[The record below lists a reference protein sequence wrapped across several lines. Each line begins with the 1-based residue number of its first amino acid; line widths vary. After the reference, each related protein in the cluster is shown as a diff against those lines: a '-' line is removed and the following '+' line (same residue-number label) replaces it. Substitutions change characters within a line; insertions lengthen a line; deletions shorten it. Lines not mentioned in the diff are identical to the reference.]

1 MIDMLRTLLLT
12 AVLLT
17 GGAESAFADTY
28 EVASYYELRYYC
40 EGVSHNPVNNTITLG
55 ADIIATDG
63 ITIPEDITIDLN
75 GYNITGNNGN
85 VITIDE
91 GITLTIVD
99 NSDGTVKGSI
109 IQTNEDY
116 GFAITGNNGSTLVAN
131 GVTFTCAKDR
141 VINFDGS
148 TLTLTGCTITGLNG
162 ITSYGET
169 IITGCT
175 FNCSGTAIDIPGGNL
190 ALNTVPESPACTIN
204 GGKVGLG
211 IGTDE
216 TVTVTIGS
224 NVIFNQCTESAIN
237 YFGGTFILEAW
248 PIFGTG
254 ENKNASDI
262 KIFQGRVI
270 TFGDGITGAPDR
282 PIAMMLV
289 DGLANPVSS
298 NDLPIGFT
306 SNYSEKVKENDNV
319 IDPNRVFVYYDDT
332 KGFSFGIDASGDVN
346 VGKYAA
352 SFTAYYEGN
361 ILETMTFETFDEAF
375 SSMLEYLENYSGE
388 TSDLVLKLKL
398 LSDVDLGD
406 MPIDIACGKK
416 IFNMVLDLNGHTLSS
431 TDENFIIIHVGNSL
445 TIEDSGNGG
454 RLVYTALFGINCEGT
469 LTLKTLPN
477 FEYGGNSEHADIMLQ
492 SEPIIHFGEGN
503 FVEPSNPIIVGGI
516 PERVVFTDGYSDN
529 VKSGDDII
537 DPAFVFRLQMLG
549 LNFVCMMDGESGEV
563 VFMPAPPD
571 DVFLFDA
578 DDNNGKIWEGRYCN
592 VILGGRIMT
601 KDGTWNTLCL
611 PFDVEIA
618 SSPLAGAEVKTL
630 DPNNSNLDSNGDLN
644 LTFVDAGATIEAG
657 LPYIIKWTKPDN
669 YVPYDPDLNNFD
681 ECDDLTDADLV
692 FYGVTIKSPEPIPVI
707 FNNELGDDCQFVG
720 QYSPFL
726 ISDDDAALGFYT
738 DHGHIDE
745 ILFFA
750 KGDATSSTVLG
761 YSASER
767 TLRACRTHFWAP
779 VLQTAGGEPVS
790 PVRSFVLDFG
800 DGNDAT
806 GVVELKNS
814 RIEELNSDDGWYSM
828 DGRKL
833 SGEPKA
839 KGLYIHNGKKI
850 IIK

>member
-17 GGAESAFADTY
+17 GGAGSAFADTY
-28 EVASYYELRYYC
+28 EVADYDELRYRC
-40 EGVSHNPVNNTITLG
+40 EGVSYNLWNNTITLV
-55 ADIIATDG
+55 ADIIASDG

-75 GYNITGNNGN
+75 GYNITGNNGK
-85 VITIDE
+85 VITIDDR
-91 GITLTIVD
+91 ITLTIVD

-131 GVTFTCAKDR
+131 GVTFTCANGR

-148 TLTLTGCTITGLNG
+148 TLTLTGCTITGLDG
-162 ITSYGET
+162 IMSDGET

-175 FNCSGTAIDIPGGNL
+175 FNCSRTAIDIPGGNL
-190 ALNTVPESPACTIN
+190 ALNPVSESPACTIN

-216 TVTVTIGS
+216 TTVTIGS

-262 KIFQGRVI
+262 KIFFQDCVI

-289 DGLANPVSS
+289 DEWGNPVSS

-361 ILETMTFETFDEAF
+361 ILETMTFETFDDAF
-375 SSMLEYLENYSGE
+375 SFMPGYLGSYSGE

-406 MPIDIACGKK
+406 TPIDIACREK
-416 IFNMVLDLNGHTLSS
+416 IFNMVLDLNGHTISS
-431 TDENFIIIHVGNSL
+431 TDEAFIIIHVGNSL

-454 RLVYTALFGINCEGT
+454 RLAYTGSCGINCEGT

-477 FEYGGNSEHADIMLQ
+477 FEYGGNSEHADIKLQ

-516 PERVVFTDGYSDN
+516 APNGLPFTLPFTDGYSVY
-529 VKSGDDII
+529 VKSGEDII
-537 DPAFVFRLQMLG
+537 DPFFVFRLQMPG
-549 LNFVCMMDGESGEV
+549 SNFVGMMDDESGEV
-563 VFMPAPPD
+563 VFGSAPPD

-611 PFDVEIA
+611 PFDVDIDD
-618 SSPLAGAEVKTL
+618 SPFAGAEVKTL
-630 DPNNSNLDSNGDLN
+630 DEDLSYLDGDGKLN
-644 LTFVDAGATIEAG
+644 LVFGAAVNKIEAG
-657 LPYIIKWTKPDN
+657 KPYIIRWTDTN
-669 YVPYDPDLNNFD
+669 EPDLTED
-681 ECDDLTDADLV
+681 DLV
-692 FYGVTIKSPEPIPVI
+692 FRDVIMMSPEPIPVI
-707 FNNELGDDCQFVG
+707 FHNELGDDCQFVG

-800 DGNDAT
+800 DDTDAT

-814 RIEELNSDDGWYSM
+814 RIEELKSDDGWYSM

-839 KGLYIHNGKKI
+839 KGVYIHNGKKM